1 MSDSTPTVNPAQR
14 RADLLERLRASRR
27 RDSELSQRIQEL
39 RQTLRQTPSDADAR
53 SEHNSLMRQRIAESR
68 NQGQITG
75 ELDALFAGEAWWLT
89 EDLD

>member
-1 MSDSTPTVNPAQR
+1 MSDSNHTVNPAQR
-14 RADLLERLRASRR
+14 RADLLERLHASRR
-27 RDSELSQRIQEL
+27 RDSELAQRIQEL